1 MAPRANAPDRPLAD
15 PCAASKVSRKVLSHK
30 PLPAYPMRRE
40 AAWRARPLI
49 PNEPR
54 GPASGR
60 HFSLQEPVL
69 TDDTAA
75 APPSAFY
82 ICAEFFSIIE
92 HSVFYDFLPPHF
104 RLATEKSMM

>member
-1 MAPRANAPDRPLAD
+1 
-15 PCAASKVSRKVLSHK
+15 
-30 PLPAYPMRRE
+30 MRRE

-92 HSVFYDFLPPHF
+92 HSVFYDFFAASFPSCNRKIHDVGWPLKNNTSDRDLIPSQSLPGFYCAPI
-104 RLATEKSMM
+104 